1 MRLAVVGSIVLAGT
15 LLACSKP
22 EAPAPAP
29 APVAAPTAAAAAA
42 AAAKPAAAEPVVD
55 PQSSP
60 RPTMQSIPLHT
71 LSGAGDDPRR
81 KETPCHRQE
90 AGWKWVGNVVED
102 GRCAV
107 GPCDCVKE

>member
-1 MRLAVVGSIVLAGT
+1 MVGSIVLAGA

-29 APVAAPTAAAAAA
+29 APAAPPTAA
-42 AAAKPAAAEPVVD
+42 AAAKPAAAKPAAD

-60 RPTMQSIPLHT
+60 RPTLQSIVVHT
-71 LSGAGDDPRR
+71 PAGAGDDPRR
-81 KETPCHRQE
+81 KETPCDRQE